1 MSDDP
6 KIYAVSQEG
15 ALRQG
20 ELLSGLNEFQ
30 PTSDEADRQRQV
42 KLDCVVHPY
51 AMVLSQTCDL
61 EQDFLVREK
70 QRVDEP
76 VSGQAK
82 LLPCILF
89 CDVFRASELRDQE
102 DIKSDIW
109 KRVKANKD
117 ERYQFL
123 SAVPASEDS
132 MGEGLEELGLDFK
145 RYFAL
150 PTAEVYLQ
158 LRLQGGTARRCHL
171 LNPYL
176 EHLSTRFSYYQF
188 RVALPKDHS

>member
-1 MSDDP
+1 MFDDP
-6 KIYAVSQEG
+6 KIYAASREG

-20 ELLSGLNEFQ
+20 ELLSSLNEFR
-30 PTSDEADRQRQV
+30 PTDDGERQGSNV
-42 KLDCVVHPY
+42 KFDVKVHPY

-61 EQDFLVREK
+61 EQDFGIRQSPELGGLHSS
-70 QRVDEP
+70 QD
-76 VSGQAK
+76 K

-89 CDVFRASELRDQE
+89 CEVLTADELRGQQG
-102 DIKSDIW
+102 IKSDIW

-123 SAVPASEDS
+123 SAVPVSDDCL
-132 MGEGLEELGLDFK
+132 GKGLQELGLDFK

-158 LRLQGGTARRCHL
+158 LRLQPGAVRRCHL

-188 RVALPKDHS
+188 RVALPRDHS